1 MQAAYDQV
9 SPLLTQ
15 VEKKLTELRSLI
27 ATAKSELMMEMH
39 DKVSQ
44 SSLSLEIDFKKKQAE
59 LQQQISE
66 VVASSMKSKGSHNS
80 GEDVVL
86 EQLKRKVEENRE

>member
-1 MQAAYDQV
+1 
-9 SPLLTQ
+9 
-15 VEKKLTELRSLI
+15 
-27 ATAKSELMMEMH
+27 MMEMH

-66 VVASSMKSKGSHNS
+66 VAASMKSKGSHNS